1 MVDVNAPSTTVA
13 PGEANSGLWSR
24 VLGCLLTTL
33 VSAVFLAGFGT
44 TLWGCVEGSPA
55 SQGVIRP
62 VVVDEA
68 RLLSA
73 AAIHAIEQVRFPSDI
88 PVLVR
93 ITDAPVASIAG
104 PAATDRMEHETHW
117 QKVQPRTWHQRYVK
131 QNAPWGSGMY
141 LLVSARPA
149 LVQVRFGDRIRLDA
163 YRAGLAAGP
172 HYRRMQEAFAANP
185 GEAEIV
191 AIVRDA
197 AARLPGVL
205 NTPWYL
211 SLVRSMSSVAF
222 SEIEEFV
229 LPADGAFRKWV
240 VRTYVGIL
248 RELGAA
254 ATGWRYLLF
263 TALCYCV
270 LWPATYFLSRAM
282 RQQSKAAQIV
292 AGTASLLAKGI
303 YFVAALASL
312 LLLANGRIE
321 DELLLR
327 DLGLQPLKWTGF
339 DSQYFA
345 VHGGWILAIVTGI
358 AAFIASALESMEE
371 MQEAKA
377 RGETQVSLNFLFAP
391 FAWGALV
398 LFLPRGI
405 GLFALLNRV
414 ASGIGSFVR
423 IGLGAT

>member
-1 MVDVNAPSTTVA
+1 MVDLNAPSATVA
-13 PGEANSGLWSR
+13 PGEVNPGVWSR
-24 VLGCLLTTL
+24 VSGWLVTTM
-33 VSAVFLAGFGT
+33 VSAVFLAAFGT
-44 TLWGCVEGSPA
+44 MLWGCVEGSPA

-73 AAIHAIEQVRFPSDI
+73 AAIHAIEHVRFPPDL

-93 ITDAPVASIAG
+93 ITAAPAASVAG
-104 PAATDRMEHETHW
+104 PAAIDRMEHETHW
-117 QKVQPRTWHQRYVK
+117 QKVQPRTWHQRYIK
-131 QNAPWGSGMY
+131 QNAPWASGMY
-141 LLVSARPA
+141 VLVSTNPP

-172 HYRRMQEAFAANP
+172 RYRRMQDAFAADP
-185 GEAEIV
+185 GEAAIV
-191 AIVRDA
+191 AIIRDA

-211 SLVRSMSSVAF
+211 SLFRTMSSVAF

-229 LPADGAFRKWV
+229 LPADGAFRKWA

-248 RELGAA
+248 RALGAA

-282 RQQSKAAQIV
+282 RQQSKMAQIAV
-292 AGTASLLAKGI
+292 GIASLFAKGI

-312 LLLANGRIE
+312 LLLANGRME

-327 DLGLQPLKWTGF
+327 DLGLQQLNWAGF
-339 DSQYFA
+339 DSQYFT
-345 VHGGWILAIVTGI
+345 VHGGWFLAIVTGI
-358 AAFIASALESMEE
+358 AAFIASALESVEE

-414 ASGIGSFVR
+414 ASSIGSFVR
-423 IGLGAT
+423 LGFSAA